1 MSYFY
6 LLLAILFEVFG
17 TANLK
22 ASNEFKALW
31 PSLAVLLGYA
41 GSFYFM
47 SLSLRKLALGTVY
60 ATWSGVGMVLV
71 ALVGWYFYKEK
82 LDAPAIIGLIF
93 IIIGVILMNLF
104 SKTSVH

>member
-1 MSYFY
+1 MAYFY

-22 ASNEFKALW
+22 ASNEFKTLL
-31 PSLAVLLGYA
+31 PSLGVLLGYT

-47 SLSLRKLALGTVY
+47 SLSLRKLPLGTVY

-71 ALVGWYFYKEK
+71 ALVGWWFYKEK
-82 LDAPAIIGLIF
+82 LDTAGIIGLIF
-93 IIIGVILMNLF
+93 IIIGVLLMNLV
-104 SKTSVH
+104 SKSTIH

>member
-1 MSYFY
+1 MAYFY

-22 ASNEFKALW
+22 ASNEFKILL

-47 SLSLRKLALGTVY
+47 SLSLRQLALGTVY

-71 ALVGWYFYKEK
+71 ALVGWWFYKEK
-82 LDAPAIIGLIF
+82 LDTAGVIGLAF
-93 IIIGVILMNLF
+93 IIVGVILMNLV
-104 SKTSVH
+104 SKSNVH

>member
-1 MSYFY
+1 MAYFY

-22 ASNEFKALW
+22 ASNEFKILL
-31 PSLAVLLGYA
+31 PSLGVLLGYT

-47 SLSLRKLALGTVY
+47 SLSLRKLPLGTVY

-71 ALVGWYFYKEK
+71 ALVGWWFYKEK
-82 LDAPAIIGLIF
+82 LDTAGIIGLIF
-93 IIIGVILMNLF
+93 IIIGVLLMNLV
-104 SKTSVH
+104 SKSTIH